1 MSQQNLEQVLQAAK
15 NPVDLLRN
23 SKIGAYVY
31 PVVPPEFTNWR
42 DEQKAWRDTAVLF
55 DQSHHMAEMLVTGPD
70 ALKFLSYLATN
81 SFKGFEINQAKQFAP
96 CSYDGYIIGDVIMFY
111 HAENEFNL
119 VGRAPTVNWVQFHAE
134 TGGFNVKV
142 RRDDRSPSDP
152 KGKAVVRNHYRF
164 QVQGPKA
171 KQVLDKLN
179 GGPIPDVK
187 FFRMDYINIR
197 GKKVRALRHGMAG
210 EPGLEIW
217 GPYEEREEVRQAILD
232 AGKDFGLVQVGS
244 RAYATNT
251 LESGWIPSPLPA
263 VYSGEKM
270 KKYREWLPA
279 NSYEATGSI
288 AGSFVSSNIEDYYTT
303 PYELGYGSFVKF
315 DHDFIGREA
324 LEKKSKE
331 PYRHKVTFVWNGED
345 VARIMATQVQPGKE
359 RYKYIELPLSNY
371 GSSSFD
377 KVMKGG
383 KVVGLSM
390 FSGISYNEQTM
401 LSLGILDPG
410 VEVGEELTLVWGEEN
425 GGTGKSTVER
435 HKQTEIRVKVA
446 TVPYSTKV
454 RDTYRPVAGSISR

>member
-1 MSQQNLEQVLQAAK
+1 V
-15 NPVDLLRN
+15 
-23 SKIGAYVY
+23 GA
-31 PVVPPEFTNWR
+31 
-42 DEQKAWRDTAVLF
+42 
-55 DQSHHMAEMLVTGPD
+55 
-70 ALKFLSYLATN
+70 
-81 SFKGFEINQAKQFAP
+81 
-96 CSYDGYIIGDVIMFY
+96 
-111 HAENEFNL
+111 
-119 VGRAPTVNWVQFHAE
+119 
-134 TGGFNVKV
+134 
-142 RRDDRSPSDP
+142 
-152 KGKAVVRNHYRF
+152 
-164 QVQGPKA
+164 
-171 KQVLDKLN
+171 
-179 GGPIPDVK
+179 
-187 FFRMDYINIR
+187 
-197 GKKVRALRHGMAG
+197 
-210 EPGLEIW
+210 
-217 GPYEEREEVRQAILD
+217 
-232 AGKDFGLVQVGS
+232 

-279 NSYEATGSI
+279 SSYEATGSI
-288 AGSFVSSNIEDYYTT
+288 AGSFVSNNIEDYYTT
-303 PYELGYGSFVKF
+303 SYELGYGSFVKF

-331 PYRHKVTFVWNGED
+331 AYRRKVTFVWNGED
-345 VARIMATQVQPGKE
+345 VARIMASQVQPGAE

-383 KVVGLSM
+383 KIVGLSM
-390 FSGISYNEQTM
+390 FSGISYNEQSM

-425 GGTGKSTVER
+425 GGTAKSTVER